1 MARQMSSVE
10 TGRLQREHGYETPRP
25 DIQALVPG
33 DATNILELGCSTG
46 ALGAALKGRNAN
58 VSVVGVELLEEY
70 AADARN
76 SLDRVVVSDAE
87 AFVAAGRPPEAPF
100 DCLIAADVLEHLV
113 DPWGTLARAVDFL
126 DSGGIAIASVPN
138 ALYWRALARVV
149 RERRWPLDDQGT
161 FDRTHLRWFS
171 ERDAEALF
179 LQAGLTNVVV
189 HPKYWSSGWHLRRDR
204 LLSRT
209 AARAFLGGQYL
220 ITGRKK

>member
-1 MARQMSSVE
+1 MSSVK
-10 TGRLQREHGYETPRP
+10 TGRQQRDHGYETPRP
-25 DIQALVPG
+25 DVQALVPL

-46 ALGAALKGRNAN
+46 ALGAALKGRNGN

-70 AADARN
+70 AEDARK

-87 AFVAAGRPPEAPF
+87 TFVAAGPPPEAPF

-113 DPWGTLARAVDFL
+113 DPWGTLARAVDYL
-126 DSGGIAIASVPN
+126 DAGGLAVSSVPN
-138 ALYWRALARVV
+138 ALYWKALARVV
-149 RERRWPLDDQGT
+149 RERSWPLDDQGT

-179 LQAGLTNVVV
+179 VRAGLTDVVV

-204 LLSRT
+204 WLSRT
-209 AARAFLGGQYL
+209 PARAFLCGQYL
-220 ITGRKK
+220 ITGRKE